1 MYPRLNSAIS
11 KGCAMPRR
19 DMSPHAAR
27 YVDTGAI
34 SLKFQSAYRLLSPGQ
49 HKPDDQ
55 LKIVR
60 WLIGGVISGQWPSN
74 KR

>member
-19 DMSPHAAR
+19 DMPPRAGR
-27 YVDTGAI
+27 YVETDVT
-34 SLKFQSAYRLLSPGQ
+34 SLRIESTYHLLSPLK
-49 HKPDDQ
+49 HRPANQ

-60 WLIGGVISGQWPSN
+60 WLIGGVISGQWPPK